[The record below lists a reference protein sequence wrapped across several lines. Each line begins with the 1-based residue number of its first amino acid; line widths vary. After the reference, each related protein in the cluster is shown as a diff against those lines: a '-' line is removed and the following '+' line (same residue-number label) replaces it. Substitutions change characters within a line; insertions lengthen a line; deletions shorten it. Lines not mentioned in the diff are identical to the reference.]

1 MNRKKEKEA
10 VSSSACQN
18 KSSSKINHM
27 SAFQDLEILLVEDNE
42 GDIMLTIEA
51 FKEAKIRNQIKV
63 VRDGE
68 EALDYLR
75 KQGVYADASLPD
87 IILLDINLPKVDGKE
102 VLSTMKNDPALKSI
116 PVIMLTTSSAD
127 SDVQE
132 SYANH
137 ANCYVIKPVDL
148 NKFMD
153 VIRSIEDYW
162 VSIVKLPGKH

>member
-1 MNRKKEKEA
+1 
-10 VSSSACQN
+10 
-18 KSSSKINHM
+18 M

-42 GDIMLTIEA
+42 GDIRLTIEA

-75 KQGVYADASLPD
+75 KQGKYTDAQSPD
-87 IILLDINLPKVDGKE
+87 IILLDINLPKIDGKE
-102 VLSTMKNDPALKSI
+102 VLSTMKSDPLLKTI
-116 PVIMLTTSSAD
+116 PVIMLTTSSAE

-132 SYANH
+132 SYENH

-162 VSIVKLPGKH
+162 ISIVKLPGKH

>member
-1 MNRKKEKEA
+1 
-10 VSSSACQN
+10 
-18 KSSSKINHM
+18 M
-27 SAFQDLEILLVEDNE
+27 SAIQDLEILLVEDNE
-42 GDIMLTIEA
+42 GDIRLTIEA
-51 FKEAKIRNQIKV
+51 FKEAKIKNHVKV

-75 KQGVYADASLPD
+75 KQGNYTDVPLPD
-87 IILLDINLPKVDGKE
+87 IILLDINLPKIDGKE
-102 VLSTMKNDPALKSI
+102 VLNIMKNDAVLKTI

-127 SDVQE
+127 SDVEE

-153 VIRSIEDYW
+153 VIRGIEDYW
-162 VSIVKLPGKH
+162 LSIVKLPNKSLMH

>member
-1 MNRKKEKEA
+1 
-10 VSSSACQN
+10 
-18 KSSSKINHM
+18 M
-27 SAFQDLEILLVEDNE
+27 SAIKDLEILLVEDNE
-42 GDIMLTIEA
+42 GDIRLTIEA
-51 FKEAKIRNQIKV
+51 FKEAKITNEVKV

-75 KQGVYADASLPD
+75 KQGNYAGVPSPD
-87 IILLDINLPKVDGKE
+87 IVLLDINLPKVDGKE
-102 VLSTMKNDPALKSI
+102 VLSTMKNDPLLKSI

-132 SYANH
+132 SYDNH

-148 NKFMD
+148 NKFME

-162 VSIVKLPGKH
+162 VSIVKLPNKS

>member
-1 MNRKKEKEA
+1 
-10 VSSSACQN
+10 
-18 KSSSKINHM
+18 M
-27 SAFQDLEILLVEDNE
+27 SAIQDLEILLVEDNE
-42 GDIMLTIEA
+42 GDIRLTIEA

-75 KQGVYADASLPD
+75 KQGNYVNALSPD
-87 IILLDINLPKVDGKE
+87 IILLDINLPKIDGKE
-102 VLSTMKNDPALKSI
+102 VLSTMKNDPVLKSI

-127 SDVQE
+127 SDIEE
-132 SYANH
+132 SYSNH

-153 VIRSIEDYW
+153 VVRSIEDYW
-162 VSIVKLPGKH
+162 VSIVKLPNKH

>member
-1 MNRKKEKEA
+1 
-10 VSSSACQN
+10 
-18 KSSSKINHM
+18 M

-42 GDIMLTIEA
+42 GDIRLTIEA
-51 FKEAKIRNQIKV
+51 FKEAKITNQVKV

-75 KQGVYADASLPD
+75 KQGSYAGVQSPD
-87 IILLDINLPKVDGKE
+87 IILLDINLPKIDGKE
-102 VLSTMKNDPALKSI
+102 VLHIMKNDPVLKSI

-132 SYANH
+132 SYYNH

-162 VSIVKLPGKH
+162 VSIVKLPNKP

>member
-1 MNRKKEKEA
+1 
-10 VSSSACQN
+10 
-18 KSSSKINHM
+18 M

-42 GDIMLTIEA
+42 GDIRLTIEA
-51 FKEAKIRNQIKV
+51 FTEAKIRNQIRV

-68 EALDYLR
+68 QALAYL
-75 KQGVYADASLPD
+75 KKETPYTDVLTPD

-102 VLSTMKNDPALKSI
+102 VLHVMKNDLLLKSI

-137 ANCYVIKPVDL
+137 ANSYVIKPVDL
-148 NKFMD
+148 NKFME
-153 VIRSIEDYW
+153 VIRSIEEYW
-162 VSIVKLPGKH
+162 ISIVKLPSR

>member
-1 MNRKKEKEA
+1 
-10 VSSSACQN
+10 
-18 KSSSKINHM
+18 M

-42 GDIMLTIEA
+42 GDIQLTIEA

-75 KQGVYADASLPD
+75 KQGNYTNVPSPD
-87 IILLDINLPKVDGKE
+87 IILMDINLPKIDGKE
-102 VLSTMKNDPALKSI
+102 VLSTMKNDPALKII

-127 SDVQE
+127 ADIHE

-137 ANCYVIKPVDL
+137 ANCYVVKPVDL
-148 NKFMD
+148 DKFMD

-162 VSIVKLPGKH
+162 VSIVKLPSKS